1 MKKILLTTSALT
13 LLAGAAAADVS
24 VGGYALIGV
33 SNDGTSTSNYLRNR
47 LTFTGSATSDGGL
60 TFSSWQRLRTS
71 AVASKFSASQAF
83 SAPNLSISNGAM
95 ALKLG
100 NISGAVSANGGMFG
114 CGTVMWG
121 CADLIG
127 GAHWATASSAGNGP
141 NIVRVDMS
149 LGGASVSISGGND
162 NSTEAAMTMPM
173 GSGSVSVGYN
183 VGTAT
188 AAVASAAAKNAAAG
202 SVSGSGT
209 AGVYVAGNSYTAAVA
224 SAAAVAAKATVFLGY
239 SGSMGDMSVGV
250 RLVQHDSKTAYMAN
264 VGTSMGAGSVYI
276 FAGKTLPSAT
286 GVVKNNYGVNYNQPL
301 GGGAALQ
308 AGVTSSGGST
318 LVGAG
323 VSFGF

>member
-24 VGGYALIGV
+24 VGGYARIGV
-33 SNDGTSTSNYLRNR
+33 SNTGSVTSNYLRNR

-60 TFSSWQRLRTS
+60 TLSSWQRLRTS
-71 AVASKFSASQAF
+71 AAASKFSASQAF

-100 NISGAVSANGGMFG
+100 NISGAVSANGGVWG

-121 CADLIG
+121 CGDLAG
-127 GAHWATASSAGNGP
+127 GSWASGSSAGNGP

-183 VGTAT
+183 VGSATAAVAAVT
-188 AAVASAAAKNAAAG
+188 AVAASVDSVSSNVYTAGKAAVASAASVAAI
-202 SVSGSGT
+202 
-209 AGVYVAGNSYTAAVA
+209 
-224 SAAAVAAKATVFLGY
+224 AAKATVFLGY

-250 RLVQHDSKTAYMAN
+250 RLVQNNSKTGYMAN
-264 VGTSMGAGSVYI
+264 MSTAMGAGSVYI
-276 FAGKTLPSAT
+276 YAGKTLAAS
-286 GVVKNNYGVNYNQPL
+286 NNYGVTYNQSL
-301 GGGAALQ
+301 GGGTAMQ
-308 AGVTSSGGST
+308 AGISSSGGDT
-318 LVGAG
+318 KIGAG

>member
-24 VGGYALIGV
+24 VGGYARIGV

-60 TFSSWQRLRTS
+60 TLSSWQRLRTS
-71 AVASKFSASQAF
+71 AAASKFSSSQHF

-95 ALKLG
+95 SLKLG
-100 NISGAVSANGGMFG
+100 NISGAVSANGGVWG

-127 GAHWATASSAGNGP
+127 GAHWASASSAGNGP
-141 NIVRVDMS
+141 NIVRVDMA

-183 VGTAT
+183 VGSAT
-188 AAVASAAAKNAAAG
+188 AAVTAVAGSAAVYG
-202 SVSGSGT
+202 SD
-209 AGVYVAGNSYTAAVA
+209 GVDTPAVAGIAEVA
-224 SAAAVAAKATVFLGY
+224 QADAKATVFLGY

-250 RLVQHDSKTAYMAN
+250 RLVQHDGSSAYMAN
-264 VGTSMGAGSVYI
+264 VGTAMGAGSVYI
-276 FAGKTLPSAT
+276 FAGKTLSAS
-286 GVVKNNYGVNYNQPL
+286 NNYGVNYNQSL
-301 GGGAALQ
+301 GGGAAVQ
-308 AGVTSSGGST
+308 AGVTSAGGAT
-318 LVGAG
+318 TVGAG

>member
-24 VGGYALIGV
+24 VGGYARIGV
-33 SNDGTSTSNYLRNR
+33 SNTGSVTSNYLRNR

-60 TFSSWQRLRTS
+60 TLSSWQRLRTS
-71 AVASKFSASQAF
+71 ASSSKFSTSQAF

-95 ALKLG
+95 SLKLG
-100 NISGAVSANGGMFG
+100 NISGAVSANGGVWG

-127 GAHWATASSAGNGP
+127 GAHWASASSAGNGP
-141 NIVRVDMS
+141 NIVRVDMA

-188 AAVASAAAKNAAAG
+188 ASVAAVSAVAASVDSVASNVYTAGKAAVASAA
-202 SVSGSGT
+202 SV
-209 AGVYVAGNSYTAAVA
+209 
-224 SAAAVAAKATVFLGY
+224 AAVAAKATVFLGY

-250 RLVQHDSKTAYMAN
+250 RVVQNNSKTGYMAN
-264 VGTSMGAGSVYI
+264 VSTAMGAGSVYI
-276 FAGKTLPSAT
+276 YAGKTLAAS
-286 GVVKNNYGVNYNQPL
+286 NNYGVTYNQSL
-301 GGGAALQ
+301 GGGTAMQ
-308 AGVTSSGGST
+308 AGISSSGGDT
-318 LVGAG
+318 KICAG

>member
-24 VGGYALIGV
+24 VGGYARIGV
-33 SNDGTSTSNYLRNR
+33 SNTGSTTTNYLRNR

-60 TFSSWQRLRTS
+60 TLSSWQRLRTS
-71 AVASKFSASQAF
+71 AAASKFSSSQAF

-95 ALKLG
+95 SLKLG
-100 NISGAVSANGGMFG
+100 NISGAVSANGGVWG

-141 NIVRVDMS
+141 NIVRVDMA

-162 NSTEAAMTMPM
+162 NNSEVAMTMPM

-183 VGTAT
+183 AGAATASTAAVAAVTAIAATTDGAT
-188 AAVASAAAKNAAAG
+188 AAVAAI
-202 SVSGSGT
+202 
-209 AGVYVAGNSYTAAVA
+209 A
-224 SAAAVAAKATVFLGY
+224 SAASVAAADAKATVFMGY

-250 RLVQHDSKTAYMAN
+250 RLVQHNSNTAYMAN
-264 VGTSMGAGSVYI
+264 VGTALGAGSVYI
-276 FAGKTLPSAT
+276 FAGKTLAA
-286 GVVKNNYGVNYNQPL
+286 KNNYGVNYNQSL
-301 GGGAALQ
+301 GGGVAMQ
-308 AGVTSSGGST
+308 AGVTSAGGAT
-318 LVGAG
+318 TVGAG

>member
-24 VGGYALIGV
+24 VGGYARIGV

-60 TFSSWQRLRTS
+60 TLSSWQRLRTS
-71 AVASKFSASQAF
+71 AAASKFSSSQHF

-95 ALKLG
+95 SLKLG
-100 NISGAVSANGGMFG
+100 NISGAVSANGGVWG

-162 NSTEAAMTMPM
+162 NNSEVAMTMPM

-183 VGTAT
+183 AGAATASTAAVAAVTAVTATTDGAT
-188 AAVASAAAKNAAAG
+188 AAVAAI
-202 SVSGSGT
+202 
-209 AGVYVAGNSYTAAVA
+209 A
-224 SAAAVAAKATVFLGY
+224 SAASVAAADAKATVFMGY

-250 RLVQHDSKTAYMAN
+250 RLVQHDGSSAYMAN
-264 VGTSMGAGSVYI
+264 VGTAMGAGSVYI

-286 GVVKNNYGVNYNQPL
+286 TGKTKNNYGVNYNQSL
-301 GGGAALQ
+301 GGGAAVQ
-308 AGVTSSGGST
+308 AGITSSGGDT

>member
-24 VGGYALIGV
+24 VGGYARIGV

-60 TFSSWQRLRTS
+60 TLSSWQRLRTS
-71 AVASKFSASQAF
+71 AAASKFSSSQHF

-95 ALKLG
+95 SLKLG
-100 NISGAVSANGGMFG
+100 NISGAVSANGGVWG

-188 AAVASAAAKNAAAG
+188 AAVASAAAVDAAAG

-209 AGVYVAGNSYTAAVA
+209 AGVYVAGNDYTAAVA
-224 SAAAVAAKATVFLGY
+224 SAAAVDAKATVFLGY

-264 VGTSMGAGSVYI
+264 VGTAMGAGSVYI
-276 FAGKTLPSAT
+276 FSGKTLKA
-286 GVVKNNYGVNYNQPL
+286 KNNYGVNYNQSL
-301 GGGAALQ
+301 GGGAAVQ
-308 AGVTSSGGST
+308 AGITSSGGNT
-318 LVGAG
+318 LIGAG

>member
-24 VGGYALIGV
+24 VGGYARIGV
-33 SNDGTSTSNYLRNR
+33 SNTGSTTTNYLRNR

-60 TFSSWQRLRTS
+60 TLSSWQRLRTS
-71 AVASKFSASQAF
+71 ASDSKFSSSQAF

-95 ALKLG
+95 SLKLG
-100 NISGAVSANGGMFG
+100 NISGAVSANGGVWG

-127 GAHWATASSAGNGP
+127 GAHWASASSAGNGP
-141 NIVRVDMS
+141 NIVRVDMA

-183 VGTAT
+183 VGSAT
-188 AAVASAAAKNAAAG
+188 AAVTAVQGSAASYG
-202 SVSGSGT
+202 SN
-209 AGVYVAGNSYTAAVA
+209 GVDVAAVA
-224 SAAAVAAKATVFLGY
+224 GIAAVTAVAAKATVFMGY

-264 VGTSMGAGSVYI
+264 VGTAMGAGSVYI
-276 FAGKTLPSAT
+276 FAGKTLAA
-286 GVVKNNYGVNYNQPL
+286 KNNYGVNYNQSL
-301 GGGAALQ
+301 GGGAAVQ
-308 AGVTSSGGST
+308 AGVTSAGGT
-318 LVGAG
+318 TTVGAG